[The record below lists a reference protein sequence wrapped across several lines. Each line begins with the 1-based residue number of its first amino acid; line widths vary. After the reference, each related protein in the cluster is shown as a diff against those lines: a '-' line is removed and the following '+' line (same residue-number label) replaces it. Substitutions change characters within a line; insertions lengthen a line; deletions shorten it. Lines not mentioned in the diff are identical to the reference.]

1 MKRYLRILCLLLCT
15 VLLAGCVPSQSGN
28 KSFSAV
34 SEVQV
39 TRNDNG
45 KTTVSSLHY
54 DTEKN
59 TLTVVDGK
67 RSYVSR
73 A

>member
-1 MKRYLRILCLLLCT
+1 MKRYLRILCLLLCA
-15 VLLAGCVPSQSGN
+15 VLLGGCMPSQSGSG
-28 KSFSAV
+28 SFSAV

-45 KTTVSSLHY
+45 ETTVSSLHY

-59 TLTVVDGK
+59 TLTVNTGK
-67 RSYVSR
+67 RSYICL
-73 A
+73 